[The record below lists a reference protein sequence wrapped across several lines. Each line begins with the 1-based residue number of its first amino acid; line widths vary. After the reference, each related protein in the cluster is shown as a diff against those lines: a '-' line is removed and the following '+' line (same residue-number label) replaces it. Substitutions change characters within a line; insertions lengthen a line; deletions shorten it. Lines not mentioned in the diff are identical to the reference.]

1 MNEPTV
7 LIVEADILVRNPLA
21 DYLRA
26 CGYRVLEA
34 FDTVEARRIFGD
46 GPRSVEVV
54 LADVEAPGE
63 NGFTFAL
70 WVRANHPDAEVIL
83 AGSVAR
89 AAEKAGELCREGPAL
104 SKPYDHQLV
113 HNEIRRLL
121 AKRDR
126 NKSGE

>member
-7 LIVEADILVRNPLA
+7 LIVEADIVVRNPLA

-34 FDTVEARRIFGD
+34 SDTVEARRILGE
-46 GPRSVEVV
+46 GPRSVDAL

-63 NGFTFAL
+63 NGFAFAS
-70 WVRANHPDAEVIL
+70 WVRANHPGTEVIL

-89 AAEKAGELCREGPAL
+89 AAEKAGELCRESPAL

-113 HNEIRRLL
+113 LNEIRRLM
-121 AKRDR
+121 AGRDL
-126 NKSGE
+126 NKSGA